1 MVKALI
7 LTVFV
12 VLLTISLLGFFLV
25 LRALFSSRVA
35 QTRSAIQ
42 AMSGRS
48 LLVGA
53 VNFLFFG
60 VIALILANL
69 GGRTEGV
76 LKAILLLPAL
86 FLLGILIV
94 GLSFGLA
101 GMVLVVGERI
111 LPERTAWN
119 QSLWGTVALS
129 LACAVPLAGWFLL
142 LPYAALTGLGAF
154 ILSFFTRPQAVEK

>member
-1 MVKALI
+1 MEKV
-7 LTVFV
+7 LTLSVFV
-12 VLLTISLLGFFLV
+12 VLLTVCLLGFFLV

-35 QTRSAIQ
+35 QTQFAVQS
-42 AMSGRS
+42 MSGRS

-60 VIALILANL
+60 VIALILASI
-69 GGRTEGV
+69 GGNTYGV
-76 LKAILLLPAL
+76 MKAVLLAPVL
-86 FLLGILIV
+86 FLLGVLTV

-101 GMVLVVGERI
+101 GMVQVVGERI
-111 LPERTAWN
+111 LPEHTAWN
-119 QSLWGTVALS
+119 QSMWGTVALS
-129 LACAVPLAGWFLL
+129 LACAVPMAGWFLL